1 MFFTRSSELYI
12 LPCLHPNNVIIDSI
26 QVDVK
31 LENNKKCK
39 ILYEMNHHFQNVW
52 ATKLPWLEL
61 MGRCKVK
68 WLIFN
73 K

>member
-1 MFFTRSSELYI
+1 MATCKFFLQGVVSYI
-12 LPCLHPNNVIIDSI
+12 FYLALHPNYVIIDSI

-31 LENNKKCK
+31 LKNNKKCK

-68 WLIFN
+68 
-73 K
+73 